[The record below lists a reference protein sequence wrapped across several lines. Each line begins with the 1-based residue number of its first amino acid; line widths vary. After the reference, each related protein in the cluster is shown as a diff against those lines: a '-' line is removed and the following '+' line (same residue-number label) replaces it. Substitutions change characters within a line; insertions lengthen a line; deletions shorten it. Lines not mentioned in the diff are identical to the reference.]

1 MLKVEGSSV
10 FLEIYSQR
18 KRILSIL
25 FILSLRER
33 SVQSTDNYDSLIMFQ
48 VSVKLPE
55 TPFSFLGWSRS
66 CFSGTETLLKLDN
79 FSIKFN
85 CT

>member
-33 SVQSTDNYDSLIMFQ
+33 SVQSTDNDDSLTMVQ

-55 TPFSFLGWSRS
+55 TPFFRL
-66 CFSGTETLLKLDN
+66 EPELLFRHRN
-79 FSIKFN
+79 SIKIGQLQY
-85 CT
+85 

>member
-33 SVQSTDNYDSLIMFQ
+33 SVQSTDNDDSLTIVQ

-55 TPFSFLGWSRS
+55 PHFFRL
-66 CFSGTETLLKLDN
+66 EPELLFRHRN
-79 FSIKFN
+79 SIKIGQLQY
-85 CT
+85 

>member
-18 KRILSIL
+18 KRILRIL

-33 SVQSTDNYDSLIMFQ
+33 SVQSTDNDDSLTMVQ

-55 TPFSFLGWSRS
+55 PPFFRLEPESLQRGV
-66 CFSGTETLLKLDN
+66 SGSTHRN
-79 FSIKFN
+79 SIKIGQLHY
-85 CT
+85 